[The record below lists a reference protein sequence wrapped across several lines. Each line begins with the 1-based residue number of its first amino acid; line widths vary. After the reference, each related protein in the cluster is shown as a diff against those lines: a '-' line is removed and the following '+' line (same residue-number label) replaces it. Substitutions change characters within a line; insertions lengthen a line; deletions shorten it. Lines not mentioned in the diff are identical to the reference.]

1 MFGPAQRGVE
11 LSVIESV
18 ADSII
23 PKEEVEDIFISVG
36 VYISTRA
43 DMDDQVQEWNYKA
56 TRQAIKNAINQEP
69 NINLLLAEYKN

>member
-1 MFGPAQRGVE
+1 MFGPAQRGVA

-43 DMDDQVQEWNYKA
+43 DMDDRVQEWNYKA